1 MSHFPEVEN
10 LSERCGTEKPCCLPP
25 SGLLSKKILTSILAS
40 EEIIMQ
46 GQSLPA
52 ALYPSVH
59 ESAVSGPSIP
69 LLWPVTILPGRQA
82 EATEK

>member
-25 SGLLSKKILTSILAS
+25 SGSLIDGLLSKKALTSILAS
-40 EEIIMQ
+40 EEIIKQ

-59 ESAVSGPSIP
+59 ESAVSGPYIP
-69 LLWPVTILPGRQA
+69 LL
-82 EATEK
+82 